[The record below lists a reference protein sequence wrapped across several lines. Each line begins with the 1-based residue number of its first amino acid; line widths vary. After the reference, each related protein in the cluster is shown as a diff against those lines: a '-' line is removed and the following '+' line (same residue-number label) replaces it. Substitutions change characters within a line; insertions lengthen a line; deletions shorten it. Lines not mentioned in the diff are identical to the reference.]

1 MNVRRTLVTVTA
13 HPHRRTAAVLALTGL
28 AALAALAAGGCSQN
42 FDAAMSKREVVV
54 VFAPDASPA
63 VQRQVRDT
71 CAKVTPRTVPE
82 PMPSADNGVN
92 RRYGVR
98 FRVDK
103 ANEQDLTKLYDCL
116 KRHKSVVGVNSPDDD
131 N

>member
-1 MNVRRTLVTVTA
+1 MNRRRTLVTVTA
-13 HPHRRTAAVLALTGL
+13 HPHRRTAAVLAVSG
-28 AALAALAAGGCSQN
+28 LAALAAGGCSQN
-42 FDAAMSKREVVV
+42 FDAAMAKREVVV
-54 VFAPDASPA
+54 MFAPDASPA

-82 PMPSADNGVN
+82 PMPTADSGVN

-103 ANEQDLTKLYDCL
+103 ATERDLTKLYDCL
-116 KRHKSVVGVNSPDDD
+116 ERHKSVVGVNSPDD

>member
-1 MNVRRTLVTVTA
+1 MIAYPRRRTVA
-13 HPHRRTAAVLALTGL
+13 GVLALAGV
-28 AALAALAAGGCSQN
+28 AALALGGCSQN

-54 VFAPDASPA
+54 VFAPDASRA
-63 VQRQVRDT
+63 VQTQVRDT

-82 PMPSADNGVN
+82 PMPTTDSGVN

-103 ANEQDLTKLYDCL
+103 ASEQDLTKLYDCL

>member
-1 MNVRRTLVTVTA
+1 M
-13 HPHRRTAAVLALTGL
+13 LALAGA
-28 AALAALAAGGCSQN
+28 AALALGGCSQN

-54 VFAPDASPA
+54 VFAPDASRA
-63 VQRQVRDT
+63 VQTQVRDT

-82 PMPSADNGVN
+82 PMPTTDSGVN

-103 ANEQDLTKLYDCL
+103 ASEQDLTKLYDCL